1 MDSDDTDYDSDEA
14 LYRHQQK
21 ALKMK
26 NKDIDEKKTKK
37 SQNGFEVVPQGTCF
51 QYPIIK
57 Q

>member
-37 SQNGFEVVPQGTCF
+37 SQNGFEVVPQG
-51 QYPIIK
+51 
-57 Q
+57 